1 MDNIAELERRITA
14 ALVKIDRGIE
24 AYASAQDA
32 KLGALVQAVAN
43 TKAEAEEQI
52 AAAEQAA
59 AEAALDAAAAVE
71 LATEAAAEA
80 AAAEQAQG
88 MPVATLADGVAEAEI
103 ARLNEALDE
112 ERFNV
117 SQLHERLRAARQKEA
132 VLEQEAGAKAAFETE
147 IARQSHLLEQQSVE
161 MGRLK
166 AAVTALRN
174 ELRHLRE
181 ASLQGSVDVDMINAS
196 MVAELEAMR
205 AERAAEAV
213 ELRELLAALDP
224 LALVQEEGAEN
235 A

>member
-14 ALVKIDRGIE
+14 ALVKIDQGIE
-24 AYASAQDA
+24 AYASVQEA
-32 KLGALVQAVAN
+32 KLGALAQTVAD
-43 TKAEAEEQI
+43 TKAEADQQI

-59 AEAALDAAAAVE
+59 ANAALDAAAAAE
-71 LATEAAAEA
+71 LAAEA
-80 AAAEQAQG
+80 AATDAAQG

-132 VLEQEAGAKAAFETE
+132 SLEQEAGAKAAFETE

-224 LALVQEEGAEN
+224 LALVQEKGAEN

>member
-14 ALVKIDRGIE
+14 ALVKIDQGIE
-24 AYASAQDA
+24 AYASVQEA
-32 KLGALVQAVAN
+32 KLGALAQTVAD
-43 TKAEAEEQI
+43 TKAQADQQI

-59 AEAALDAAAAVE
+59 ADAALDAAAAAE
-71 LATEAAAEA
+71 LAAEA
-80 AAAEQAQG
+80 AATDPAQG

-132 VLEQEAGAKAAFETE
+132 SLEQEAGAKTAFEAE

-181 ASLQGSVDVDMINAS
+181 ASLQGSVDVDMINGS

-224 LALVQEEGAEN
+224 LALVQEKGAEN